1 MSTAQKLIEQAAPK
15 LIEAAAPRLRAEGR
29 AEGRAAV
36 LKRLVARKFSEC
48 DAVALAAA
56 AGRIDAASEAQL
68 ESWTDRILFV
78 ERLDELFV
86 E

>member
-15 LIEAAAPRLRAEGR
+15 LIEAAAPRLR